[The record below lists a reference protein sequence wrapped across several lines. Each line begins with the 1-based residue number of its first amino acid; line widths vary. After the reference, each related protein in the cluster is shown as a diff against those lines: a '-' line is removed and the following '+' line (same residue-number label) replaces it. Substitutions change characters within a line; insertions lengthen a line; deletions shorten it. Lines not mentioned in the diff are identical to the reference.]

1 MPILG
6 TKPNPIQIAVSLIAK
21 LPKGGREWFYAIS
34 ILGIVLLQGPEKR
47 SQPTTK
53 SERKVAFQGNN
64 LRPVWCHVP
73 SPTDAR
79 AVSNGRSKVHL
90 LFAIV

>member
-6 TKPNPIQIAVSLIAK
+6 TTSQPIPIAVSLTARR
-21 LPKGGREWFYAIS
+21 LKGGREWFYSIL

-53 SERKVAFQGNN
+53 SKRSSRQFPSSMP
-64 LRPVWCHVP
+64 RPVYAEC
-73 SPTDAR
+73 STDDDGDDR
-79 AVSNGRSKVHL
+79 
-90 LFAIV
+90 